1 MLFTFFTVH
10 DLIRGEDLLKK
21 NGFKPKILPL
31 PLELTSGCG
40 MGLELEV
47 LDPLEINALLSTHD
61 LSLKGV
67 YREEEGSYVQERV

>member
-31 PLELTSGCG
+31 PVEIASGCG

-47 LDPLEINALLSTHD
+47 LDPLEICTLLSTHD
-61 LSLKGV
+61 LALKGV
-67 YREEEGSYVQERV
+67 YREEKGSYIQERK